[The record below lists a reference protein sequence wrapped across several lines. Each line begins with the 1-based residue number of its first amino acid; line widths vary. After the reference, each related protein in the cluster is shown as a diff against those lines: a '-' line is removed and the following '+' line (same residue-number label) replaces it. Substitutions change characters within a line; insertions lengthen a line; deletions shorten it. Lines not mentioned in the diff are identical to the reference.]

1 MLTIKRFGAFTLEKG
16 LACKNGIG
24 TDCAVCTIRTNRN
37 TLDQMAISQKLD
49 MRVAQQ
55 QTMTPLLQQAI
66 EMLQMNNLELAAFV
80 EQQLEQNPLLE
91 KLDQDA
97 EIILD
102 NNLTA
107 LAENPL
113 SQENGEAAPAD
124 SAESP
129 ADIPDSH
136 EMGAQKTEGSD
147 QPLDTEYDNYWQDA
161 ANDGAYTQNNLSNWE
176 NKPGGH
182 NSQDTDFTEH
192 TASETNLRD
201 YLLAQAAVELPD
213 PGDRIIASFLVDMLD
228 DAGYFRGDI
237 DAVAQ
242 ALECTA
248 ERVTFTLLRL
258 QHLEPAGIFARNL
271 AECLALQLREKNR
284 LDPVMQ
290 KFLNHLDLL
299 GQHKMAELQKICG
312 VDTEDLRD
320 MVDEIKTLNP
330 KPGEAF
336 RKERADTLI
345 PDIFL
350 RPQKGGGWQ
359 IELNNETLPRVLL
372 NNRYYAQIKK
382 DVKQKEDRK
391 YISEKYQM
399 ANWLIKAMSQRAE
412 TILKTASEIVRQ
424 QDGFFQYGV
433 EYLRPLTRRD
443 IAEAVGM
450 HESTIS
456 RVTTGKYIA
465 TPRGIFELR
474 YFFSSSIA
482 SSDGGMEHSSES
494 IRHKIKNA
502 IQQEPK
508 EKPLSDDKIVQI
520 LEQDGVHV
528 ARRTVA
534 KYREQLQIPSSS
546 ERKRLKSI

>member
-1 MLTIKRFGAFTLEKG
+1 MLTIKRSGAFTLEKG

-97 EIILD
+97 EIVLD

-113 SQENGEAAPAD
+113 SQENGDTAPAD
-124 SAESP
+124 SSENP
-129 ADIPDSH
+129 IDIPDSH
-136 EMGAQKTEGSD
+136 EMGSQKTEGSD

-161 ANDGAYTQNNLSNWE
+161 ANDGAYAQNNLSNWE

-192 TASETNLRD
+192 TASETSLRD

-213 PGDRIIASFLVDMLD
+213 SGDRIIASFLVDMLD

-299 GQHKMAELQKICG
+299 GQHKLAELQKICG

-320 MVDEIKTLNP
+320 MIDEIKTLNP

-336 RKERADTLI
+336 RKERAETMI